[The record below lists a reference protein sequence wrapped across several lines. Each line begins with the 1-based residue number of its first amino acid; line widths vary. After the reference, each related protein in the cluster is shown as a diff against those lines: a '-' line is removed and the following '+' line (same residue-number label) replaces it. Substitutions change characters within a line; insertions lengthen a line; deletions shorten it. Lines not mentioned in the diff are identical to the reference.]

1 MLNEI
6 LLGGGI
12 ATLSGVLGFLISKK
26 INSAN
31 FDIYV
36 VQAKAKAKAIENES
50 EIILERSSLKSQE
63 IELRA
68 QKKYDET
75 SEKVKQDF
83 AKQKENLKKRENELE
98 HFISQ
103 ERETVERVRKQVDNS
118 RLDVERQEKALDQL
132 KTEYEK
138 RIGDAIRVVESS
150 AGLTQEESKQILLD
164 QVREQSRADIA
175 HIVRRYENEAK
186 ADGKR
191 KANYILA
198 QATSRF
204 AGEFASERL
213 INFVHLN
220 DDELKGRIIGREGR
234 NIKTLEMLLG
244 VDIIIDET
252 PNEIIV
258 SSFNLYRRAI
268 ATRTLELLIED
279 GRIQPA
285 RIEEIFTKVTEE
297 FEESVLH
304 EGEEL
309 VFEMGIT
316 SIHPELLKLLGRLR
330 YRASYGQ
337 NALAHTLE
345 VAHLAGVMAAE
356 MGGDPKLAKRAGLLH
371 DIGKSLTHEMEG
383 NHVDLGAEVCR
394 RYNEDPVVIN
404 AIYAHHGHQEMETIE
419 CAAVCA
425 ADALSAARPGARRE
439 VLESFLKRV
448 TEIEEIAAHQPGVK
462 QAYAINAGR
471 EVRVI
476 VNAELVT
483 DDESVLLSR
492 EIAEQIQ
499 QKVNYPGEIKVN
511 VIRESRAIEYAR

>member
-268 ATRTLELLIED
+268 ATRTLELK
-279 GRIQPA
+279 RSM
-285 RIEEIFTKVTEE
+285 
-297 FEESVLH
+297 SV
-304 EGEEL
+304 
-309 VFEMGIT
+309 
-316 SIHPELLKLLGRLR
+316 SPERS
-330 YRASYGQ
+330 AQHS
-337 NALAHTLE
+337 
-345 VAHLAGVMAAE
+345 M
-356 MGGDPKLAKRAGLLH
+356 KR
-371 DIGKSLTHEMEG
+371 
-383 NHVDLGAEVCR
+383 
-394 RYNEDPVVIN
+394 
-404 AIYAHHGHQEMETIE
+404 
-419 CAAVCA
+419 
-425 ADALSAARPGARRE
+425 
-439 VLESFLKRV
+439 FL
-448 TEIEEIAAHQPGVK
+448 
-462 QAYAINAGR
+462 
-471 EVRVI
+471 
-476 VNAELVT
+476 
-483 DDESVLLSR
+483 
-492 EIAEQIQ
+492 
-499 QKVNYPGEIKVN
+499 
-511 VIRESRAIEYAR
+511 